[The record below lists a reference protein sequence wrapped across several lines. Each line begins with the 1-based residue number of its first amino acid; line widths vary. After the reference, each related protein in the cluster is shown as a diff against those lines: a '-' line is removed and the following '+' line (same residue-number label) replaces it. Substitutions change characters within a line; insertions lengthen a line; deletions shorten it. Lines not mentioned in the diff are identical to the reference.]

1 MFGAIFVLKKKG
13 EYMTTYVNTKQGKKK
28 APLSEQRE
36 REMYSLYMKFCS
48 QGLNYEEA
56 YNKAEATVLAQ
67 Q

>member
-1 MFGAIFVLKKKG
+1 
-13 EYMTTYVNTKQGKKK
+13 MTTYVNTKQGKKK